1 MMGAERFKPGT
12 EFEVLPTAAGYD
24 RWAEIYDAED
34 NPLVALEGPRVRQM
48 LGEVRGLRVAD
59 LGCGTGRHALWMAAA
74 GAEVTAV
81 DFSTGMLERARAKA
95 GWERVR
101 LVEHDLTQPLPLA
114 DGAFD
119 RVLAALVLEHVPD
132 LRSFFAECGRICRPE
147 GFIVVSTLHPAMLLR
162 GIRAHFRDP
171 RTGRDVCPAGAP
183 HELSDYVM
191 GALRAGLRIE
201 ELGEY
206 RVDAAL
212 AERSARAAKYRDWP
226 MLLMMRL
233 RP

>member
-12 EFEVLPTAAGYD
+12 EFEVVPTAAGYD

-34 NPLVALEGPRVRQM
+34 NPLVALEGPYVRQM

-59 LGCGTGRHALWMAAA
+59 LGCGTGRHALWLASE
-74 GAEVTAV
+74 GADVTAV
-81 DFSTGMLERARAKA
+81 DFSVGMLGRARTKA

-101 LVEHDLTQPLPLA
+101 LVEHDLNQTLPLA
-114 DGAFD
+114 IGAFD

-132 LRSFFAECGRICRPE
+132 LQGFFAECGRICAPD
-147 GFIVVSTLHPAMLLR
+147 GYIVASTLHPAMLLR
-162 GIRAHFRDP
+162 GIQAHFRDP
-171 RTGRDVCPAGAP
+171 RTGRDVCPAGVA

-191 GALRAGLRIE
+191 AALRAGLRIE
-201 ELGEY
+201 ELREH

-212 AERSARAAKYRDWP
+212 AARSARAAKYRDWP
-226 MLLMMRL
+226 MLLTLRL
-233 RP
+233 RR